1 MSISSCLE
9 SAYSGAFKPSQT
21 GQQSYICF
29 FWYCPPTSTSPR
41 ETATLP
47 DFVSLSYLQ
56 VLNSNSS
63 HFCHLSSDPIR
74 NIELLIWLTLE
85 PPKSLPRAPM
95 AIVGEVVHNPIQ
107 RKQHGPEVKE
117 T

>member
-1 MSISSCLE
+1 MELSSLPRQDNRVISVS
-9 SAYSGAFKPSQT
+9 SGTAP
-21 GQQSYICF
+21 
-29 FWYCPPTSTSPR
+29 PPTSTSPR